1 MVCNYALSC
10 IDWWGLYTICG
21 NKTANIGILA
31 LQAATVERYLH
42 LPKNDCQSFNKS
54 LNRTAPAATYK
65 NRVKSPQR
73 FCLCNRSRWGMI
85 SHRTC
90 TPLVKTLFT
99 F

>member
-42 LPKNDCQSFNKS
+42 LPKNDC
-54 LNRTAPAATYK
+54 
-65 NRVKSPQR
+65 
-73 FCLCNRSRWGMI
+73 
-85 SHRTC
+85 
-90 TPLVKTLFT
+90 
-99 F
+99 

>member
-54 LNRTAPAATYK
+54 LNRTVPAATYK
-65 NRVKSPQR
+65 NLMPVDSSLASPAMSFKR
-73 FCLCNRSRWGMI
+73 KRAEE
-85 SHRTC
+85 
-90 TPLVKTLFT
+90 
-99 F
+99 